1 VQLPQFFIGNHR
13 CACPASY
20 AREMHS
26 GICIS
31 SSISHISSNKQHL
44 PSNFT
49 SSTTFSPSLN
59 VKTCPP
65 GMALNPRSGNCGPPG
80 SCDPLRKSEDEC
92 DIRKREHCL
101 LHTSGQFHTCQCLPG
116 EKRHPATEICC
127 IYNFFKSFFK
137 KSNFLK

>member
-1 VQLPQFFIGNHR
+1 MVFPIFIGNHR

-31 SSISHISSNKQHL
+31 SSLSHLSSNKQHL
-44 PSNFT
+44 PSNLT

-101 LHTSGQFHTCQCLPG
+101 LRTSGQFHTCQCLPG

-127 IYNFFKSFFK
+127 I
-137 KSNFLK
+137 